1 MTHPAPARTLI
12 PGLAIALGFSLL
24 TTPVLA
30 DTAATASGVEA
41 SAQSTAAPE
50 HEATGTI
57 HYPVEDL
64 SFGMEDLVFGSA
76 TEDGGVKEEGPKITL
91 AGEVLFAPNKATLA
105 QKAEQELKR
114 MVSEVKTR
122 DAQEITVV
130 GHTDN
135 VQGQAHNQK
144 LSERRATTIG
154 KALRKSLGQDVE
166 ITTSGKG
173 PDEPIAD
180 NKTEA
185 GRKLNRRVEVT
196 VLK

>member
-1 MTHPAPARTLI
+1 MKRPNPSRTLI
-12 PGLAIALGFSLL
+12 RGLAIAAAFSLL
-24 TTPVLA
+24 ASPAVA
-30 DTAATASGVEA
+30 DTTTAPGDEASGEV
-41 SAQSTAAPE
+41 S
-50 HEATGTI
+50 
-57 HYPVEDL
+57 YPVEDL
-64 SFGMEDLVFGSA
+64 RFGVEDLRFGVEDLVFGSA
-76 TEDGGVKEEGPKITL
+76 TEDGAVKEEGPKITL

-105 QKAEQELKR
+105 QKAEQELKQL
-114 MVSEVKTR
+114 VSEVKTR

-144 LSERRATTIG
+144 LSERRAKTIG
-154 KALRKSLGQDVE
+154 KALRTSLGQDVE